1 MIYPHE
7 QFAIEHMGWTQG
19 DTEPTEQEIIA
30 AIEKHQADKKVARDK
45 VIKKL
50 GLTADEAAALF
61 S

>member
-7 QFAIEHMGWTQG
+7 QFAIEHMGWTEG
-19 DTEPTEQEIIA
+19 DIEPTEQEV
-30 AIEKHQADKKVARDK
+30 IEATAKHFSDKDAARDA

-50 GLTADEAAALF
+50 GLTDDEIAALL

>member
-7 QFAIEHMGWTQG
+7 QFAIEHMGWTEG
-19 DTEPTEQEIIA
+19 DIEPTEQEIIA
-30 AIEKHQADKKVARDK
+30 AIAKHYADKNAARDA

-50 GLTADEAAALF
+50 GLTDDEIAALL

>member
-1 MIYPHE
+1 MIYPHK

-19 DTEPTEQEIIA
+19 NTEPTEQEIIA
-30 AIEKHQADKKVARDK
+30 AIEKHYADKKLVRDA

-50 GLTADEAAALF
+50 GLTADEVAALL